1 MKALVK
7 PNMHI
12 RLTRGGLSK
21 HLHNSITHVL
31 GVENDKVEQHPPKKV
46 QMILQE
52 GAKSALLH
60 LMEKGISQLKIQ
72 WAK

>member
-1 MKALVK
+1 MKALAK

-12 RLTRGGLSK
+12 RLTRGSFSK
-21 HLHNSITHVL
+21 HLHNSTTHVL
-31 GVENDKVEQHPPKKV
+31 GAENDKVEQHPPRKV

-52 GAKSALLH
+52 GAKCALLH